1 MTKILPASEVKAR
14 FYRLIEGVA
23 IGDEII
29 VTKNGRPTVAL
40 LSARDLSSLKETL
53 DVLSDKNLMRQIRAS
68 EREIKQGKKR
78 YSYEEVV
85 GEPLIPKRKEKRSSV
100 RR

>member
-1 MTKILPASEVKAR
+1 MTKILPASEVKAQ
-14 FYRLIEGVA
+14 FYRLIEGVG

-53 DVLSDKNLMRQIRAS
+53 DVLSDPELMRQIRAS
-68 EREIKQGKKR
+68 QREIRRGARR
-78 YSYEEVV
+78 YSFEEVFS
-85 GEPLIPKRKEKRSSV
+85 EPLAPREKTQ
-100 RR
+100 RRRR